1 MALFDTRT
9 TGGRLALARSEK
21 RLGDMGRRG
30 VSQSQLAEAVGVHRV
45 TVSEWERNPQ
55 VDLGSKQLLAISTFL
70 GIEPN
75 WLLTG
80 QGPMRPTPT
89 TGKSY
94 GEVIDERLGA
104 IRGALGLVLPAGHE
118 GRDFDTFAMHATAI
132 GSIADAMFSLDEAAQ
147 NNNRAC
153 FAVLIKAILRAQ
165 WFAHTDQEF
174 SRYLVDRL
182 TEIAQLFDKTARLW
196 QEWENGDL
204 ALECEDQNSV
214 FMDDI
219 LKLTAPPEFQVV
231 PRFVP
236 SETPDPILGVPQQT
250 CNQGQSRWISSLT
263 AGTRV

>member
-1 MALFDTRT
+1 
-9 TGGRLALARSEK
+9 
-21 RLGDMGRRG
+21 MGRRG

-55 VDLGSKQLLAISTFL
+55 VDLGSKQLVAISAFL

-94 GEVIDERLGA
+94 GAVIDERLGA

-118 GRDFDTFAMHATAI
+118 GRDFDAFASQASII
-132 GSIADAMFSLDEAAQ
+132 GSLAGALFFLDEAAQ
-147 NNNRAC
+147 STHRAC
-153 FAVLIKAILRAQ
+153 FEVLVEAILDAKR
-165 WFAHTDQEF
+165 FAHTDQDF
-174 SRYLVDRL
+174 SNYLVARFK
-182 TEIAQLFDKTARLW
+182 EIAQLFDKTAELW
-196 QEWENGDL
+196 QSWEDGE
-204 ALECEDQNSV
+204 LELDYDNENSV

-236 SETPDPILGVPQQT
+236 TD
-250 CNQGQSRWISSLT
+250 
-263 AGTRV
+263 AGDSAIEF

>member
-9 TGGRLALARSEK
+9 IGGRLALARSEK
-21 RLGDMGRRG
+21 RLGEMGRRG
-30 VSQSQLAEAVGVHRV
+30 VSQSQLAEAVWVHRV

-55 VDLGSKQLLAISTFL
+55 VDLGSKQLMAISNFL

-118 GRDFDTFAMHATAI
+118 GRDFDTFAMRASTISSLGGAL
-132 GSIADAMFSLDEAAQ
+132 FYLDEEAR
-147 NNNRAC
+147 NTNRAC
-153 FAVLIKAILRAQ
+153 FEVLFKAIMDAQ
-165 WFAHTDQEF
+165 WFAHTDQGF
-174 SRYLVDRL
+174 SKYLVERL
-182 TEIAQLFDKTARLW
+182 KEIAQIFDKTAHLW

-204 ALECEDQNSV
+204 ELEYDDEKSV
-214 FMDDI
+214 FMEDI

-231 PRFVP
+231 PRFVA
-236 SETPDPILGVPQQT
+236 SEAPDPLDEF
-250 CNQGQSRWISSLT
+250 
-263 AGTRV
+263 